1 MNVERI
7 ERELALLRLGGQECA
22 LFVDAPRPA
31 VLYRNLPTRG
41 RAMGLPDVV
50 DVVVP
55 VPSGH
60 PAPPIDLAGLE
71 LGSALL
77 PRVRGGQNIQGI
89 ISVDGRQWQLASYHP
104 HSNGGGP
111 PYDMLKHG
119 FHTYVDHLLA
129 WLDRLQ

>member
-7 ERELALLRLGGQECA
+7 ERELALLRQGGQECA
-22 LFVDAPRPA
+22 LFAEAPRPS
-31 VLYRNLPTRG
+31 VLYRQLPTSG
-41 RAMGLPDVV
+41 RIIGLPDFA
-50 DVVVP
+50 DVIVP

-71 LGSALL
+71 VGSPFLA
-77 PRVRGGQNIQGI
+77 RVRGGQNNQGI
-89 ISVDGRQWQLASYHP
+89 IVVDGRQWQLASYHP
-104 HSNGGGP
+104 HNNGGGP

-129 WLDRLQ
+129 WLDKLQ